1 MKEIKNKEDKAS
13 AIKDYL
19 QGVIFLV
26 IPIIIIYLII
36 KYF

>member
-1 MKEIKNKEDKAS
+1 MKELKNKEEKSS

-19 QGVIFLV
+19 QGIIFLV

-36 KYF
+36 KYL